1 MGPRKQL
8 IRTKKEKDS
17 TIKME
22 EVASLEGS
30 SSQFPNK
37 DGVSSALML
46 INDCLT
52 QQNNSEEELLALANR
67 EETEKNV

>member
-52 QQNNSEEELLALANR
+52 Q
-67 EETEKNV
+67 